1 MCYNRGCITYE
12 SKIIRNAS
20 SFYSDSSESDGE
32 KVKKYEVG
40 DYLVHENSGVCQVK
54 AIQTMALSG
63 KGSERE
69 YYSLVPVFHRDSQVI
84 TPVDSDKVRVRDVKS
99 AKEMH
104 EIISQMKD
112 LDVIEEANDKQRA
125 EKYKEHIGLFEPV
138 ELARVVK
145 TVYERRLV
153 RMKQGKRI
161 MSQDER
167 VLATAGKKLFEEMAF
182 VFDMDLKTIEDDFYK
197 VLKEDVSQELA

>member
-1 MCYNRGCITYE
+1 MVRT
-12 SKIIRNAS
+12 
-20 SFYSDSSESDGE
+20 
-32 KVKKYEVG
+32 VKKYEVG
-40 DYLVHENSGVCQVK
+40 DYLVHENNGVCQVK
-54 AIQTMALSG
+54 AIQTLALSG

-99 AKEMH
+99 ANEMH
-104 EIISQMKD
+104 EIMSQMSE
-112 LDVIEEANDKQRA
+112 LDVIEESNDRQRA
-125 EKYKEHIGLFEPV
+125 EKYKEHIGTFEPV

-145 TVYERRLV
+145 TVYERRLI
-153 RMKQGKRI
+153 RMRQGKKI

-182 VFDMDLKTIEDDFYK
+182 V
-197 VLKEDVSQELA
+197 LKEDVKTVEEDFYQVLMDAEMQ